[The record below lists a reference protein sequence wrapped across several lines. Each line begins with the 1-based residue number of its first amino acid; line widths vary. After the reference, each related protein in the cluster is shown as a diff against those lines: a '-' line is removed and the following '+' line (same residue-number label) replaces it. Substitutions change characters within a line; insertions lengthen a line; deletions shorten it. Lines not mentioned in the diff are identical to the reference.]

1 MIKVRSTFSSHP
13 VDVRYSIA
21 WTGLNPAARRF
32 GIGFLMVFSACQLAA
47 HAQAETLAL
56 QRVIDEALAED
67 PGLRALAGAGA
78 AESELA
84 IADAS
89 FPDPVVNVAA
99 ANFPVDT
106 FNFDQEPM
114 TQFRV
119 ALRQELPRGDARLL
133 KRDRRQV
140 RASQFEVRARDR
152 RSTIVRSVSVAW
164 VDAFRDTRV
173 SALLKQSRPLFA
185 ELVRLAESSYA
196 VGDSSQQDVIRA
208 ELELLR
214 LRDRELRVEEQ
225 LQHSRTLL
233 SRWIGEVASVP
244 LPAERADIEPPRL
257 TEPEWEVRLREH
269 PAVALLAL
277 AVDAQSIEVT
287 LAEQDYRPRF
297 GMEVAYGARGGE
309 DLQGKSRPDFL
320 SVGLTFDLP
329 LFTGARQDRRV
340 SAARHLQGAAK
351 DQRLDRLAQLKR
363 ELADAQLQL
372 ELLSTRLALFEAE
385 IVPASEQAAQ
395 AAFAGYRVR
404 SNDFSEVMRAYIAEL
419 DARIDLEGMRAG
431 IARAAVD
438 LRYLAGLEE

>member
-1 MIKVRSTFSSHP
+1 MIKVRSTTRWCP
-13 VDVRYSIA
+13 IEVRYSRI
-21 WTGLNPAARRF
+21 WTGFRSAALRV

-47 HAQAETLAL
+47 HAQAETLTL

-119 ALRQELPRGDARLL
+119 ALRQELPRGDARSL
-133 KRDRRQV
+133 KREKRQV

-152 RSTIVRSVSVAW
+152 RATIVRSVSAAW
-164 VDAFRDTRV
+164 IDAFRDTRV
-173 SALLKQSRPLFA
+173 SALLDESRPLFT
-185 ELVRLAESSYA
+185 ELVRLAQSSYA
-196 VGDSSQQDVIRA
+196 VGESSQQDVIRA

-214 LRDRELRVEEQ
+214 LQDRELRVEEQ
-225 LQHSRTLL
+225 LQHSRILL
-233 SRWIGEVASVP
+233 SRWIGETARQP
-244 LPAERADIEPPRL
+244 IPGERADIEAPRL
-257 TEPEWEVRLREH
+257 TEPQWEERLRKH
-269 PAVALLAL
+269 AAVALLAL
-277 AVDAQSIEVT
+277 AVDEQSIEVT

-309 DLQGKSRPDFL
+309 DFQGKSRPDFL

-363 ELADAQLQL
+363 ELADAQRQL
-372 ELLSTRLALFEAE
+372 ELLSTRLVLFEAE
-385 IVPASEQAAQ
+385 IVPTSEQAAQ
-395 AAFAGYRVR
+395 AALAGYRVR
-404 SNDFSEVMRAYIAEL
+404 SNDFAEVMRAYIAEL
-419 DARIDLEGMRAG
+419 DARIELEGMRAG